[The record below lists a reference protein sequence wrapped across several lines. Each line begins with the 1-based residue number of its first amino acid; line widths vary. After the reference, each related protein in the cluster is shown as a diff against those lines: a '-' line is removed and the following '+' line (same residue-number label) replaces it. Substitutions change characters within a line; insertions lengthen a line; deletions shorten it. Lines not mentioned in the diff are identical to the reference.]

1 MGSWLSKKS
10 VLQVN
15 DKKLTMKEFLEI
27 KTFKDV
33 MRIAGHTVNDLTTIQ
48 ILNSNGKYEYVN
60 ACEKFKLVQGI
71 RYNQHSIYIAKLYG
85 KN

>member
-1 MGSWLSKKS
+1 MGSWISKKS

-15 DKKLTMKEFLEI
+15 HIKLSMKEFLEI

-33 MRIAGHTVNDLTTIQ
+33 LRIAGHCVDDLTTIQ

-60 ACEKFKLVQGI
+60 ACETFKLVQGI
-71 RYNQHSIYIAKLYG
+71 RYNKHSIYIAKLYG